1 MFVKQIDMK
10 EAFRLADKGIEVKV
24 LVPME
29 PGDGWTGMT
38 PDTLQN
44 MLADVLFFRNEPAL
58 EKPEFEKFEP
68 AFAME
73 SVEGT
78 SEPAQEEETNTPPN
92 DVPETPKKG
101 AKRKPVDTGK
111 MMALRKAGWNM
122 KKIADELGISESCV
136 YNHLKRLEEEEAI
149 KRIAESRGE

>member
-24 LVPME
+24 LVPTGLGNGWLSME
-29 PGDGWTGMT
+29 

-44 MLADVLFFRNEPAL
+44 MLAGVLFFRNEPAMV
-58 EKPEFEKFEP
+58 KPEFEKFEP

-78 SEPAQEEETNTPPN
+78 SEPEPTQEEETNTPQRRSG
-92 DVPETPKKG
+92 DYQ
-101 AKRKPVDTGK
+101 
-111 MMALRKAGWNM
+111 
-122 KKIADELGISESCV
+122 ESC
-136 YNHLKRLEEEEAI
+136 
-149 KRIAESRGE
+149 

>member
-10 EAFRLADKGIEVKV
+10 EAFWLADKGIEVKV
-24 LVPME
+24 LVPTGPGNGWCSME
-29 PGDGWTGMT
+29 

-44 MLADVLFFRNEPAL
+44 MLADVLFFRNEPA
-58 EKPEFEKFEP
+58 
-68 AFAME
+68 FAME

-78 SEPAQEEETNTPPN
+78 SEPEPTQEEETNTPPN
-92 DVPETPKKG
+92 DVPETTKKG

-111 MMALRKAGWNM
+111 MMALRKAGWSM

-149 KRIAESRGE
+149 KRIAESRGEHVEED

>member
-58 EKPEFEKFEP
+58 EKPEFELDAFRQDPEEP
-68 AFAME
+68 EKE
-73 SVEGT
+73 S
-78 SEPAQEEETNTPPN
+78 PPQQ
-92 DVPETPKKG
+92 
-101 AKRKPVDTGK
+101 R
-111 MMALRKAGWNM
+111 
-122 KKIADELGISESCV
+122 
-136 YNHLKRLEEEEAI
+136 
-149 KRIAESRGE
+149 

>member
-1 MFVKQIDMK
+1 MFVKQIDME
-10 EAFRLADKGIEVKV
+10 EAFWLADKGIEVKV

-44 MLADVLFFRNEPAL
+44 MLADVLFFRNEPAM
-58 EKPEFEKFEP
+58 EMPEFEKVEP

-78 SEPAQEEETNTPPN
+78 SEPAQEEETNTPPTTFRRL
-92 DVPETPKKG
+92 P
-101 AKRKPVDTGK
+101 RKE
-111 MMALRKAGWNM
+111 LRGN
-122 KKIADELGISESCV
+122 L
-136 YNHLKRLEEEEAI
+136 
-149 KRIAESRGE
+149 

>member
-29 PGDGWTGMT
+29 PGDGWTGMV

-44 MLADVLFFRNEPAL
+44 MLADVLFFRNEPAMEIPDQVVEAWL
-58 EKPEFEKFEP
+58 AEEPEP
-68 AFAME
+68 
-73 SVEGT
+73 T
-78 SEPAQEEETNTPPN
+78 QEEETNTPPN
-92 DVPETPKKG
+92 DVPETTKKA
-101 AKRKPVDTGK
+101 AKRKPADTGK
-111 MMALRKAGWNM
+111 MMALRKAGWSM

-136 YNHLKRLEEEEAI
+136 YNHLKRMEEEEAV
-149 KRIAESRGE
+149 KRIAESRGEHVEED